1 MKEKGVSAKVRI
13 KYVTL
18 TGKKVVQYIYT
29 VQILQTVTL
38 LPWSSIGDYIFNQ
51 SKKPLLSCIDLCA
64 CLMQKFNN
72 LAILSKGPV
81 CMWTLTKERR
91 VM

>member
-1 MKEKGVSAKVRI
+1 MKGKGVSAKVRI

-29 VQILQTVTL
+29 VQILQTVNL

-51 SKKPLLSCIDLCA
+51 SNKTTLILHRPM
-64 CLMQKFNN
+64 CLVN
-72 LAILSKGPV
+72 AEI
-81 CMWTLTKERR
+81 
-91 VM
+91 

>member
-18 TGKKVVQYIYT
+18 TGKKVVQYINT
-29 VQILQTVTL
+29 VQILQTVNL

-51 SKKPLLSCIDLCA
+51 SNKTTLILHRPMCLLNAEI
-64 CLMQKFNN
+64 
-72 LAILSKGPV
+72 
-81 CMWTLTKERR
+81 
-91 VM
+91 

>member
-29 VQILQTVTL
+29 VQILQTVNL
-38 LPWSSIGDYIFNQ
+38 LPWSSIGDYIFIQ
-51 SKKPLLSCIDLCA
+51 SNKTTLILHRPM
-64 CLMQKFNN
+64 CLVN
-72 LAILSKGPV
+72 AEI
-81 CMWTLTKERR
+81 
-91 VM
+91 

>member
-51 SKKPLLSCIDLCA
+51 SKKNHSYPA
-64 CLMQKFNN
+64 
-72 LAILSKGPV
+72 
-81 CMWTLTKERR
+81 
-91 VM
+91 

>member
-13 KYVTL
+13 KYVTI

-51 SKKPLLSCIDLCA
+51 SKKNTLILHRPMCLLNAEI
-64 CLMQKFNN
+64 
-72 LAILSKGPV
+72 
-81 CMWTLTKERR
+81 
-91 VM
+91 

>member
-29 VQILQTVTL
+29 VQILQTVNL

-51 SKKPLLSCIDLCA
+51 SNKATLILHRPM
-64 CLMQKFNN
+64 CLVN
-72 LAILSKGPV
+72 AEI
-81 CMWTLTKERR
+81 
-91 VM
+91 

>member
-29 VQILQTVTL
+29 VQILQTVNL

-51 SKKPLLSCIDLCA
+51 SNKTTLILHRPM
-64 CLMQKFNN
+64 CLVN
-72 LAILSKGPV
+72 AEI
-81 CMWTLTKERR
+81 
-91 VM
+91 

>member
-29 VQILQTVTL
+29 VQILQTVNL

-51 SKKPLLSCIDLCA
+51 SNKTTLILHRPMCLLNAEI
-64 CLMQKFNN
+64 
-72 LAILSKGPV
+72 
-81 CMWTLTKERR
+81 
-91 VM
+91 

>member
-18 TGKKVVQYIYT
+18 TGKKVVEYIYT
-29 VQILQTVTL
+29 VQILQTVNL

-51 SKKPLLSCIDLCA
+51 SNKTTLILHRPM
-64 CLMQKFNN
+64 CLVN
-72 LAILSKGPV
+72 AEI
-81 CMWTLTKERR
+81 
-91 VM
+91 

>member
-1 MKEKGVSAKVRI
+1 MKEKAVSAKVRI

-29 VQILQTVTL
+29 VQILQTVNL

-51 SKKPLLSCIDLCA
+51 SNKTTLILHRPMCLLNAEI
-64 CLMQKFNN
+64 
-72 LAILSKGPV
+72 
-81 CMWTLTKERR
+81 
-91 VM
+91 

>member
-29 VQILQTVTL
+29 VQILQTVNLVNL

-51 SKKPLLSCIDLCA
+51 SNKTTLILHRPMCLLNAEI
-64 CLMQKFNN
+64 
-72 LAILSKGPV
+72 
-81 CMWTLTKERR
+81 
-91 VM
+91 